1 MSVTAATENDWV
13 CDLATRPTDL
23 FTFGTVG
30 LIVGTAIFSYLAD
43 AKGRRLAFYVAT
55 LAVIVFQLAQI
66 GVSHNY
72 GAFLALKI
80 LSYACM
86 LPLFQ
91 TPMAIST
98 EISSPEGRA
107 FIIGISCIAWSV
119 GNITLPLGMYLCK
132 RKKNKKI
139 KIAHV
144 Y

>member
-1 MSVTAATENDWV
+1 M
-13 CDLATRPTDL
+13 
-23 FTFGTVG
+23 
-30 LIVGTAIFSYLAD
+30 AD
-43 AKGRRLAFYVAT
+43 AKGRRLAFYLAT
-55 LAVIVFQLAQI
+55 VAVIVFQLAQI

-107 FIIGISCIAWSV
+107 FIIGISCIAWSI
-119 GNITLPLGMYLCK
+119 GNITLPLGSYNSE
-132 RKKNKKI
+132 REEKI
-139 KIAHV
+139 RET
-144 Y
+144 